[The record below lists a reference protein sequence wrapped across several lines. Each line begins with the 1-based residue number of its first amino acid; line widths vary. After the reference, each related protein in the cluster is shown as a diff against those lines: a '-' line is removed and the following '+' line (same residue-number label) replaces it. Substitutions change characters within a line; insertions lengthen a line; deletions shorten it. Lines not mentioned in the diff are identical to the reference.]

1 MKTFLGWLKSLFLS
15 RAELYETIER
25 QQVLILKL
33 DRENHEQKVL
43 LHRLDEENDALLDL
57 IAHAEPWN
65 ED

>member
-1 MKTFLGWLKSLFLS
+1 MKTFFNWIKSLYLS
-15 RAELYETIER
+15 RAELYEIIER